1 MPQAPAR
8 RAASES
14 SDVAK
19 LVRLHHRRR
28 GRPGER
34 EGQRLALPAAR
45 SRVAL
50 SAVPPWQ
57 LGGRHLHAR
66 RDDCHHRVDPAPEVN
81 SWAYVVGAEHHD
93 TFNPVSYRQACGGLP
108 SRTGGGCRIVTE
120 GYLSNSGG
128 DVTWASQVPLDH
140 PFSVRD
146 PLWAWGTWR
155 NVDAYTGDGSAI
167 PTIVA
172 GLFFDGVT
180 LLLLYALV
188 VIGSPPGPS
197 RPSPRRTR

>member
-93 TFNPVSYRQACGGLP
+93 TFNPVSYRQACCGLP

-128 DVTWASQVPLDH
+128 DVTWAARCHSTTR
-140 PFSVRD
+140 S
-146 PLWAWGTWR
+146 ASGTR
-155 NVDAYTGDGSAI
+155 CGPGAPGGMST
-167 PTIVA
+167 PTPA
-172 GLFFDGVT
+172 T
-180 LLLLYALV
+180 ARR
-188 VIGSPPGPS
+188 S
-197 RPSPRRTR
+197 RRSSRACSSTA